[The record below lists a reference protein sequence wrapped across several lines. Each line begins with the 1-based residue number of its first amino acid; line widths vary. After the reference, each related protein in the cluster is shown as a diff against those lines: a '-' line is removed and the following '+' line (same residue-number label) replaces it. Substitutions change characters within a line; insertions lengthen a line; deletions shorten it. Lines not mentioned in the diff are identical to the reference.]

1 MITRDA
7 THAIS
12 DEYVDVILR
21 AAAGDRTLAS
31 VLREICGLEAAVR
44 QGALDVVGAH
54 LRLRDAR
61 ADVLECVD
69 ALRQDDVAR
78 RIVERLAREG

>member
-1 MITRDA
+1 MV

-12 DEYVDVILR
+12 DEYVDVILQ
-21 AAAGDRTLAS
+21 AAARDGTIAG

-54 LRLRDAR
+54 LRSRDAKP
-61 ADVLECVD
+61 DVLACVD
-69 ALRQDDVAR
+69 ALRRDDVAR
-78 RIVERLAREG
+78 RIVERLMREG

>member
-1 MITRDA
+1 MV
-7 THAIS
+7 S

-21 AAAGDRTLAS
+21 VAAGDHTVAA

-54 LRLRDAR
+54 LRARDAR
-61 ADVLECVD
+61 SDVLECLD
-69 ALRQDDVAR
+69 ALRRDDVAR
-78 RIVERLAREG
+78 RIVERLPNGV